1 MRLEWLKDVLTVA
14 ETGSFTE
21 AAQRRHLT
29 QSAFSRRIQMIE
41 DCVGVELFDRSKKPI
56 QLRPTTED
64 QRNQVAHIAGL
75 LEQLADDLRRG
86 DRMSGNRAVVASQ
99 HSLTTSLMPGLLKAL
114 HLDQPDIHI
123 RLRSANLDECL
134 ALLLSRQVDVSITY
148 RTVGNQAGVDETYLE
163 VINLGVERLVPVFAT
178 AGLEG
183 LDDEMA
189 RGRLPTITY
198 PGDVFFGQVFN
209 RLVLPSLDERLQII
223 SKAETALTL
232 AALELAKV
240 GLGVAWL
247 PLALVGE
254 CVAEGKLADLS
265 HRLGTA
271 EVEIVASRLKGA
283 KSPSEALLWDRL
295 GEMVRTPEGR

>member
-41 DCVGVELFDRSKKPI
+41 DYVGVELFDRSKKPI

-123 RLRSANLDECL
+123 RLFNEGNSL
-134 ALLLSRQVDVSITY
+134 ALSVQDNGIGIPKEHQKHVFDKFY
-148 RTVGNQAGVDETYLE
+148 RVPTGNVHNVKGFG
-163 VINLGVERLVPVFAT
+163 LGLFYVKTMCKEHKWK
-178 AGLEG
+178 
-183 LDDEMA
+183 LDLHSEPNK
-189 RGRLPTITY
+189 GTTITIRM
-198 PGDVFFGQVFN
+198 PQ
-209 RLVLPSLDERLQII
+209 
-223 SKAETALTL
+223 
-232 AALELAKV
+232 AK
-240 GLGVAWL
+240 
-247 PLALVGE
+247 
-254 CVAEGKLADLS
+254 
-265 HRLGTA
+265 
-271 EVEIVASRLKGA
+271 
-283 KSPSEALLWDRL
+283 
-295 GEMVRTPEGR
+295 

>member
-1 MRLEWLKDVLTVA
+1 
-14 ETGSFTE
+14 
-21 AAQRRHLT
+21 
-29 QSAFSRRIQMIE
+29 
-41 DCVGVELFDRSKKPI
+41 
-56 QLRPTTED
+56 
-64 QRNQVAHIAGL
+64 
-75 LEQLADDLRRG
+75 
-86 DRMSGNRAVVASQ
+86 
-99 HSLTTSLMPGLLKAL
+99 
-114 HLDQPDIHI
+114 
-123 RLRSANLDECL
+123 
-134 ALLLSRQVDVSITY
+134 
-148 RTVGNQAGVDETYLE
+148 
-163 VINLGVERLVPVFAT
+163 
-178 AGLEG
+178 
-183 LDDEMA
+183 
-189 RGRLPTITY
+189 
-198 PGDVFFGQVFN
+198 
-209 RLVLPSLDERLQII
+209 LQII